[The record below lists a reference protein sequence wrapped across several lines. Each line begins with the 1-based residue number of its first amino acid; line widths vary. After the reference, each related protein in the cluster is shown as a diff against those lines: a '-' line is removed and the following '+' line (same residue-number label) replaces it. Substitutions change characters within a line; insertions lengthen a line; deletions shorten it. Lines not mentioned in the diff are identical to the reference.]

1 MRTARILPVVV
12 ATLLLAGLVLPPAGA
27 VPSPTPAATLQ
38 FYGGEVRAVAQI
50 GTTIYVGGSFT
61 SVGYGSGT
69 IARAHLVALD
79 ATTGLHVPGF
89 DPRADDD
96 VNALLRS
103 PDGTRLYAGGVFN
116 NVRGCTSCDR
126 LAMLDPVTG
135 VANTAFGPQPTAAVL
150 TLALRR
156 GP

>member
-1 MRTARILPVVV
+1 
-12 ATLLLAGLVLPPAGA
+12 
-27 VPSPTPAATLQ
+27 VPSPTPATTLQ

-61 SVGYGSGT
+61 GVGYGSPT
-69 IARAHLVALD
+69 IARSNLVALD
-79 ATTGLHVPGF
+79 ATTGLLVPDF
-89 DPRADDD
+89 DPRASDD
-96 VNALLRS
+96 VNALVAS

-135 VANTAFGPQPTAAVL
+135 VALAWNPGASGTRGVL
-150 TLALRR
+150 TAQALPGGLAIGGDFQGAAGTPHQGFALFP
-156 GP
+156 GTP